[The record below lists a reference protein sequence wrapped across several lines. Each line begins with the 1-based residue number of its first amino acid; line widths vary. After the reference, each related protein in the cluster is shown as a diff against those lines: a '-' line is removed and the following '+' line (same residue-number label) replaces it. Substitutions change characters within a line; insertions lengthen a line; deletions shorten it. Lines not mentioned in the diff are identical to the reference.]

1 MRRGPLGSDVEP
13 GRVRVPRRASCM
25 LTQYPS
31 FIQEKVH
38 ALSKLA
44 VVTQEG
50 GGGRGPRPEPL
61 ALASWVMHFEAGR
74 GRSRR

>member
-13 GRVRVPRRASCM
+13 GRVRVSRRASCM
-25 LTQYPS
+25 LTQCPS

-50 GGGRGPRPEPL
+50 GGGQRSKARTFGPGFVGH
-61 ALASWVMHFEAGR
+61 ALR
-74 GRSRR
+74 GRRRNGR